1 MNGLI
6 NGTVNQKPKLLIK
19 IEKEGFP
26 SFFNVIIINS
36 VNKNLKKMGRT
47 GDIRLDNCKFYVIMV
62 VRIIYFYFYPENKK
76 GGFSS
81 LILFL

>member
-6 NGTVNQKPKLLIK
+6 NGTVNQKRKLLIK
-19 IEKEGFP
+19 LKKEGFP
-26 SFFNVIIINS
+26 SFFNVIIIN
-36 VNKNLKKMGRT
+36 NGDKNLKKMGRT
-47 GDIRLDNCKFYVIMV
+47 GDIRLDNCKFYVIMI
-62 VRIIYFYFYPENKK
+62 VRIIYFYPENKK